1 MKKNYAM
8 LAAAVLIVGIF
19 SVTSYIKFTSPVEKD
34 FSILT
39 PDSEEIELADGM
51 IIIDDG
57 DVPLAGGPGD
67 PAYSG
72 PGGPGESEAPSSGP
86 GGTQNGPAQVSV
98 DRNLQRLVDLVNEE
112 RSKAGLAPL
121 TMVAETNT
129 AAGIRAKE
137 IYSSFAHERPDG
149 SKYRTV
155 LDECNVSYSYCGE
168 NVAYGYRSPDA
179 VMDGWMNSEGH
190 KANIL
195 NERFTKIGVGHYKG
209 SNGYDYWSQ
218 LFTN

>member
-1 MKKNYAM
+1 MKKNHL
-8 LAAAVLIVGIF
+8 LALAAVLIVGAV
-19 SVTSYIKFTSPVEKD
+19 SVTSYTRYVSPVAKEY
-34 FSILT
+34 SILT
-39 PDSEEIELADGM
+39 PDSEEIELEEGM
-51 IIIDDG
+51 LIIDDE
-57 DVPLAGGPGD
+57 DVPLAD
-67 PAYSG
+67 G
-72 PGGPGESEAPSSGP
+72 PGGPGASPAPSEQP
-86 GGTQNGPAQVSV
+86 TAQITV
-98 DRNLQRLVDLVNEE
+98 DKNLQRLVDLVNQE
-112 RSKAGLAPL
+112 RAKAGLAPL
-121 TMVAETNT
+121 TMVEETNT

-137 IYSSFAHERPDG
+137 IYNKFAHERPDG

-155 LDECNVSYSYCGE
+155 LDQCNVSYSYCGE

>member
-1 MKKNYAM
+1 MKKNHL
-8 LAAAVLIVGIF
+8 LALAAVLIVGAV
-19 SVTSYIKFTSPVEKD
+19 SVASYTRYVSPVAKEY
-34 FSILT
+34 SILT
-39 PDSEEIELADGM
+39 PDSEEIELEEGM
-51 IIIDDG
+51 LIIDDE
-57 DVPLAGGPGD
+57 DVPLAD
-67 PAYSG
+67 G
-72 PGGPGESEAPSSGP
+72 PGGPGASPAPSEQP
-86 GGTQNGPAQVSV
+86 TAQITV
-98 DRNLQRLVDLVNEE
+98 DKNLQRLVDLVNQE
-112 RSKAGLAPL
+112 RAKAGLAPL
-121 TMVAETNT
+121 TMVEETNT

-137 IYSSFAHERPDG
+137 IYNKFAHERPDG

-155 LDECNVSYSYCGE
+155 LDQCNVSYSYCGE

>member
-1 MKKNYAM
+1 MKKNHL
-8 LAAAVLIVGIF
+8 LALAAVLIVGAV
-19 SVTSYIKFTSPVEKD
+19 SVTSYTRYVSPVAKEY
-34 FSILT
+34 SILT
-39 PDSEEIELADGM
+39 PDSEEIELEEGM
-51 IIIDDG
+51 LIIDDE
-57 DVPLAGGPGD
+57 DVPLAAGPGGPSG
-67 PAYSG
+67 PASNG
-72 PGGPGESEAPSSGP
+72 PGGPGASPAPSEQP
-86 GGTQNGPAQVSV
+86 TAQITV
-98 DRNLQRLVDLVNEE
+98 DKNLQRLVDLVNQE
-112 RSKAGLAPL
+112 RAKAGLAPL
-121 TMVAETNT
+121 TMVEETNT

-137 IYSSFAHERPDG
+137 IYNKFAHERPDG

-155 LDECNVSYSYCGE
+155 LDQCNVSYSYCGE

>member
-1 MKKNYAM
+1 MKKNHL
-8 LAAAVLIVGIF
+8 LALAAVLIVGAV
-19 SVTSYIKFTSPVEKD
+19 SVTSYTRYVSPVAKEY
-34 FSILT
+34 SILT
-39 PDSEEIELADGM
+39 PDSEEIELEEGM
-51 IIIDDG
+51 LIIDDE
-57 DVPLAGGPGD
+57 DVPLAD
-67 PAYSG
+67 G
-72 PGGPGESEAPSSGP
+72 PGGPGGPASNGP
-86 GGTQNGPAQVSV
+86 GGPGASPAPSEQPTAQITV
-98 DRNLQRLVDLVNEE
+98 DKNLQRLVDLVNQE
-112 RSKAGLAPL
+112 RAKAGLTPL
-121 TMVAETNT
+121 TMVEETNT

-137 IYSSFAHERPDG
+137 IYNKFAHERPDG

-155 LDECNVSYSYCGE
+155 LDQCNVSYSYCGE

>member
-1 MKKNYAM
+1 MKKNFAI
-8 LAAAVLIVGIF
+8 LVAAVLIVGIF

-39 PDSEEIELADGM
+39 PDSEEIEFADGM
-51 IIIDDG
+51 VIIDDL
-57 DVPLAGGPGD
+57 DVPLSDGPGTL
-67 PAYSG
+67 S
-72 PGGPGESEAPSSGP
+72 SEAA
-86 GGTQNGPAQVSV
+86 AQVSV
-98 DRNLQRLVDLVNEE
+98 DPYVQKIVELVNEE
-112 RSKAGLAPL
+112 RAKAGVAPL
-121 TMVAETNT
+121 ELDMQICD
-129 AAGIRAKE
+129 AAAIRAEE
-137 IYSSFAHERPDG
+137 IYSVFAHERPDG
-149 SKYRTV
+149 SRYRTV
-155 LDECNVSYSYCGE
+155 LDQCNIPYSFCGE

>member
-1 MKKNYAM
+1 MKKNRI
-8 LAAAVLIVGIF
+8 LSLAAVLLVGVV
-19 SVTSYIKFTSPVEKD
+19 SVTSYIKFTSPVENE

-39 PDSEEIELADGM
+39 PDSEELELEEGMLIIE
-51 IIIDDG
+51 DG
-57 DVPLAGGPGD
+57 DVPLSGGPGD
-67 PAYSG
+67 PAYNG
-72 PGGPGESEAPSSGP
+72 PGGPGNVSSA
-86 GGTQNGPAQVSV
+86 PAQISV
-98 DRNLQRLVDLVNEE
+98 DRNLQRIADLVNQE
-112 RSKAGLAPL
+112 RAKAGLAPL
-121 TMVAETNT
+121 TMVVETNT

-137 IYSSFAHERPDG
+137 IYDKFAHERPNG

-155 LDECNVSYSYCGE
+155 LDECGVSYSFCGE

-195 NERFTKIGVGHYKG
+195 NERFTKIGVGHWKG
-209 SNGYDYWSQ
+209 PNGYDYWSQ

>member
-1 MKKNYAM
+1 MKKNHL
-8 LAAAVLIVGIF
+8 LALAAVLIVGAV
-19 SVTSYIKFTSPVEKD
+19 SVVSYTRYVSPVAKEY
-34 FSILT
+34 SILT
-39 PDSEEIELADGM
+39 PDSEEIELEEGM
-51 IIIDDG
+51 LIIDDE
-57 DVPLAGGPGD
+57 DVPLAD
-67 PAYSG
+67 G
-72 PGGPGESEAPSSGP
+72 PGGPGASPAPSEQP
-86 GGTQNGPAQVSV
+86 TAQITV
-98 DRNLQRLVDLVNEE
+98 DKNLQRLVDLVNQE
-112 RSKAGLAPL
+112 RAKAGLAPL
-121 TMVAETNT
+121 TMVEETNT

-137 IYSSFAHERPDG
+137 IYNKFAHERPDG

-155 LDECNVSYSYCGE
+155 LDQCNVSYSYCGE

>member
-1 MKKNYAM
+1 MKKNHL
-8 LAAAVLIVGIF
+8 LALAAVLIVGAV
-19 SVTSYIKFTSPVEKD
+19 SVTSYTRYVSPVAKEY
-34 FSILT
+34 SILT
-39 PDSEEIELADGM
+39 PDSEEIELEEGM
-51 IIIDDG
+51 LIIDDE
-57 DVPLAGGPGD
+57 DVPLADDPGGPGG
-67 PAYSG
+67 PASNG
-72 PGGPGESEAPSSGP
+72 PGGPGASPAPSEQP
-86 GGTQNGPAQVSV
+86 TAQITV
-98 DRNLQRLVDLVNEE
+98 DKNLQRLVDLVNQE
-112 RSKAGLAPL
+112 RAKAGLAPL
-121 TMVAETNT
+121 TMVEETNT

-137 IYSSFAHERPDG
+137 IYNKFAHERPDG

-155 LDECNVSYSYCGE
+155 LDQCNVSYSYCGE

>member
-1 MKKNYAM
+1 MKKNHL
-8 LAAAVLIVGIF
+8 LALAAVLIVGAV
-19 SVTSYIKFTSPVEKD
+19 SVTSYTRYVSPVAKEY
-34 FSILT
+34 SILT
-39 PDSEEIELADGM
+39 PDSEEIELEEGLL
-51 IIIDDG
+51 IIDDE
-57 DVPLAGGPGD
+57 DVPLAD
-67 PAYSG
+67 G
-72 PGGPGESEAPSSGP
+72 PGGPGAPPAPSEQP
-86 GGTQNGPAQVSV
+86 TAQITV
-98 DRNLQRLVDLVNEE
+98 DKNLQRLVDLVNQE
-112 RSKAGLAPL
+112 RAKAGLTPL
-121 TMVAETNT
+121 TMVEETNT

-137 IYSSFAHERPDG
+137 IYNKFAHERPDG

-155 LDECNVSYSYCGE
+155 LDQCNVSYSYCGE